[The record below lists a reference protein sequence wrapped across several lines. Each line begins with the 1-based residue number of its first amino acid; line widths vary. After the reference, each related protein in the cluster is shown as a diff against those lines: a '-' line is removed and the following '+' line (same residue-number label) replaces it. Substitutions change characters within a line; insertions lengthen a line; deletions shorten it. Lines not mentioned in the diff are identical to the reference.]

1 MDNNGVV
8 KSTGAVPALAKESV
22 DPAQVESDASTRS
35 RVSRSILQYG
45 PSTANDLAKR
55 LNLTPAAVRRHL
67 TVLMDLG
74 HLTSRERRVYG
85 PRGRGR
91 PARVFALT
99 DAGRA
104 EFYQAYD
111 ELAIKALDFLQ
122 QVAGEDA
129 VKEFAERVV
138 EGVQN
143 RFDTVRAEYPTP
155 AEALVEALTAKGF
168 VASLQPVRS
177 GVQLCQYHCPVAHV
191 AAEFPELCEAETRA
205 FAQML
210 DSHVQRLATIAHGD
224 GVCTTHIPHPVV
236 RDDRTIEGKAT
247 R

>member
-1 MDNNGVV
+1 M
-8 KSTGAVPALAKESV
+8 

-67 TVLMDLG
+67 AVLISLG
-74 HLTSRERRVYG
+74 HLSSREQRVYG

-99 DAGRA
+99 DSGRG

-111 ELAIKALDFLQ
+111 DLAIRALGYLQ
-122 QVAGEDA
+122 QVAGEEA
-129 VKEFAERVV
+129 VNEFAKQVV
-138 EGVQN
+138 AGVETRFHAIEG
-143 RFDTVRAEYPTP
+143 EYETP

-224 GVCTTHIPHPVV
+224 GVCTTHVPHPVV
-236 RDDRTIEGKAT
+236 RDDKTIEGKAA